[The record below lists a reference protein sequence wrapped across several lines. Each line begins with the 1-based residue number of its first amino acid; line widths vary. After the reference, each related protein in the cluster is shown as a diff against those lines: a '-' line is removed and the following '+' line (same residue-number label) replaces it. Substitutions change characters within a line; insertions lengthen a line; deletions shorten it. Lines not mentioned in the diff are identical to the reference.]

1 MAILPNTHWPYLL
14 QVGNEISFKLPLA
27 SSSSFE
33 SMFREI
39 ESCMQRSSPNLENP
53 NYGRSDFLG
62 IESYGI
68 SITTLEEVFLRVA
81 GGDFDETEC
90 PVNENPHDT
99 PDKHVGQLTE
109 NNASERMSN
118 TKVSKSYANIIGFMF
133 SAMRKACTLFLETT
147 LNVIKFLTM
156 QCCCFGVL
164 SRSTFWRH
172 SKALLIKRAVSSRRD
187 QKTIVFQLII
197 PAIFLLLG
205 ILMIK
210 LKPHPDQQSITF
222 TTSYFNPLLT
232 GGGGGG
238 PIPFD
243 LSLHIS
249 KEVSIFC
256 LCLFC
261 QIQRMMLLVKY
272 VFHSTCKF
280 YPLHRFRSMYME
292 VGSKNLKKLLIG
304 FLIQRRHCLMLLKL
318 QGQP

>member
-1 MAILPNTHWPYLL
+1 MAFSRNTHWLACLL

-39 ESCMQRSSPNLENP
+39 ESCMQRSNQSLENP
-53 NYGRSDFLG
+53 NYGSSDLG

-68 SITTLEEVFLRVA
+68 SVTTLEEVFLRVA
-81 GGDFDETEC
+81 GGDFDETEF
-90 PVNENPHDT
+90 PVNEKPLNT
-99 PDKHVGQLTE
+99 PDEHVEQPSE
-109 NNASERMSN
+109 NNASERMSQ
-118 TKVSKSYANIIGFMF
+118 SKASKNYAEIIGFMF
-133 SAMRKACTLFLETT
+133 SAMGKACSLFLGTT
-147 LNVIKFLTM
+147 LHVIKFLTM
-156 QCCCFGVL
+156 QCCCFTVL

-205 ILMIK
+205 LLMIK

-243 LSLHIS
+243 LSLHIA
-249 KEVSIFC
+249 KEVSELPIFC
-256 LCLFC
+256 LCLFNHT
-261 QIQRMMLLVKY
+261 QR
-272 VFHSTCKF
+272 TI
-280 YPLHRFRSMYME
+280 LHIKCCPSHM
-292 VGSKNLKKLLIG
+292 
-304 FLIQRRHCLMLLKL
+304 
-318 QGQP
+318 